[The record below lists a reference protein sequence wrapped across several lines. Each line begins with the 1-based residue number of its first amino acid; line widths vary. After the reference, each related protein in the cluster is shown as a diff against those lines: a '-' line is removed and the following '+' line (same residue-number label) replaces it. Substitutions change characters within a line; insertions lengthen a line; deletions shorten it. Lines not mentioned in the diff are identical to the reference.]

1 MAALTYTIDTQSL
14 CYANNTT
21 LSSDFGP
28 STVSKLLFIFSDP
41 LIDPTTINPE
51 QSYSY
56 SG

>member
-1 MAALTYTIDTQSL
+1 MASLTYTIDTRSL
-14 CYANNTT
+14 YYANNTT

-28 STVSKLLFIFSDP
+28 STVIKFLRIFSDP
-41 LIDPTTINPE
+41 LIDPSTINPE

>member
-14 CYANNTT
+14 YYANNTT
-21 LSSDFGP
+21 LSNDFGP
-28 STVSKLLFIFSDP
+28 STVIKVLLIFSDP

-51 QSYSY
+51 QSYAY

>member
-14 CYANNTT
+14 YYANNTT
-21 LSSDFGP
+21 LSGAFGP
-28 STVSKLLFIFSDP
+28 STVSKLLLIFSDP

>member
-1 MAALTYTIDTQSL
+1 MAALTYTIDTRSL
-14 CYANNTT
+14 YYANNTT

-28 STVSKLLFIFSDP
+28 STVIKFLFIFSDP

-51 QSYSY
+51 QSYAY